1 MAGTRLLVTLSFAIP
16 FVLLVFVS
24 LWLGIP
30 HDDLLW
36 KRLGYTLFSGN
47 VAALPKQEQLAKEEE
62 TGGKPMLLVPSSWT
76 PNAIETVLYE
86 VIPTEGI
93 STLCEEHSKP
103 QDLDNDTTIVLCPGR
118 SSPNVLVRN
127 DKTLFVYA
135 ASIAELRKII
145 LADDGDNGDLYNFIT
160 PHVRLMF
167 DQSLSNKNQWKTL
180 MDEIVEW
187 TAHWKKHHH
196 DCIDDTI
203 TVDLEVVDHNN
214 MKKSIGNHP
223 TRRSTVVLYFTSEAR
238 AEEMQQKTGGVKY
251 HWNEAYVYLV
261 TDISSA
267 TANLQDGLQRII
279 LHECWNLPHSTT
291 IESPVGFETLHR
303 LYNAIF
309 ARRLAHQIR
318 TEAAILQH
326 RVDHFPFPTEKTENI
341 AQSWQLLARGNW
353 SQAKRALDAVRF
365 RMSPDFP
372 WDQYAAIFAPLL
384 FPLLLPITLTT
395 AREWKRYNKQQ
406 SSSAAM

>member
-16 FVLLVFVS
+16 FVFLVFFS

-36 KRLGYTLFSGN
+36 KRLGYVLFSGN
-47 VAALPKQEQLAKEEE
+47 VAAPPKHQQHTQEE

-76 PNAIETVLYE
+76 TNAIETALYQ

-103 QDLDNDTTIVLCPGR
+103 QDLDNDTTIVLLCPKR
-118 SSPNVLVRN
+118 STSNVLVRN
-127 DKTLFVYA
+127 DTTLFVSA
-135 ASIAELRKII
+135 ASIAEFRKII
-145 LADDGDNGDLYNFIT
+145 LTDDDYPYNVIT

-167 DQSLSNKNQWKTL
+167 DQSLSNNKHQWKAL
-180 MDEIVEW
+180 VDETVEW

-196 DCIDDTI
+196 VCLDDTI

-214 MKKSIGNHP
+214 MKNSMENHP
-223 TRRSTVVLYFTSEAR
+223 TRRNTIVLYFTSEIR
-238 AEEMQQKTGGVKY
+238 AEEMQQKMGGAKY

-261 TDISSA
+261 TDVSSA
-267 TANLQDGLQRII
+267 IAKLQDGLQRII

-291 IESPVGFETLHR
+291 LESPTGLETLHR
-303 LYNAIF
+303 LYNATF

-318 TEAAILQH
+318 REAAILQH
-326 RVDHFPFPTEKTENI
+326 RVDHFHFTTEKTENI
-341 AQSWQLLARGNW
+341 AQSLQFLARGNW
-353 SQAKRALDAVRF
+353 SQAKRALDGVRF

-395 AREWKRYNKQQ
+395 AREWKRYNKQH
-406 SSSAAM
+406 SSSVAM